1 MSTASAPTPT
11 PTAPYLAEHATLA
24 GPGDARPTAL
34 RIIDD
39 DDLRGALR
47 DRVMLVTGATSGIG
61 LETVRALAATGAR
74 VFMTARNKERGQE
87 VRRDIVERL
96 EGVIGR
102 ESARIEVVGM
112 ELGRLESVRKAA
124 EEVKGKTERLDVL
137 VCNAGVMACPESRT
151 HDGFETQLGTNHL
164 GHFLLFQL
172 LKPLLLSSSS
182 PTSASRVIMVSS
194 RGHRNKS
201 VQLDDL
207 DFSASGY
214 SPWAAYGQSKTANIW
229 MANQIERA
237 YGSRGIHAL
246 SLDPG
251 GISTGLQKYMDS
263 ALIERFSKDPEV
275 IRFSK
280 STEQG
285 AATTVWAAVGKVW
298 EGRGG
303 RYLEDCKESGPRKTG
318 GTSAQDEGYAPWAFD
333 EEGERRLWEIS
344 CRLVGV
350 EDE

>member
-102 ESARIEVVGM
+102 KARES
-112 ELGRLESVRKAA
+112 RLWGWSW
-124 EEVKGKTERLDVL
+124 
-137 VCNAGVMACPESRT
+137 AGVMACPESRT

>member
-1 MSTASAPTPT
+1 MHPRLTP
-11 PTAPYLAEHATLA
+11 P
-24 GPGDARPTAL
+24 
-34 RIIDD
+34 
-39 DDLRGALR
+39 
-47 DRVMLVTGATSGIG
+47 
-61 LETVRALAATGAR
+61 
-74 VFMTARNKERGQE
+74 
-87 VRRDIVERL
+87 
-96 EGVIGR
+96 
-102 ESARIEVVGM
+102 
-112 ELGRLESVRKAA
+112 
-124 EEVKGKTERLDVL
+124 
-137 VCNAGVMACPESRT
+137 GVMACPESRT
-151 HDGFETQLGTNHL
+151 HDGFETQFGTNHL

-194 RGHRNKS
+194 RGHRSKP

-207 DFSASGY
+207 DFSKAGY

-237 YGSRGIHAL
+237 YGGRGLHAL

-251 GISTGLQKYMDS
+251 GIATGLQKHIDP
-263 ALIERFSKDPEV
+263 AIIERFSKDPEI

-303 RYLEDCKESGPRKTG
+303 KYLEDCKESQPRKAG
-318 GTSAQDEGYAPWAFD
+318 GTSPQDEGYAPWAFD
-333 EEGERRLWEIS
+333 EEGEMRLWKVS
-344 CRLVGV
+344 CKLVGV
-350 EDE
+350 ED